1 MRRRGQGSHGLQE
14 QAPARSF
21 RRAIAAKIGFA
32 EEKTPLPLLASS
44 LPGGSARMKWARDPR
59 TAHLFYASALILL
72 VSVAATLSYMF
83 AGWSFDDAFYM
94 TVLTLFTVGYEE
106 VRPVDTATLRF
117 VTICLIVVGCTGM
130 IYLTG
135 ALVQFITFGQLQE
148 LLGATRMNRQIDD
161 LEDHVIVC
169 GFGRT
174 GKMLAKE
181 LSQGKAKLVVIEPN
195 QARCLEAKAM
205 GYLAMNA
212 DAIEESALKQAGIA
226 RARALASVVSSDP
239 INVFITLSARS
250 LNKSIQIIARGEEP
264 STEKKLL
271 QAGANA
277 VILPTHIGAEQIA
290 SLILFPAIAGVIQAS
305 ERRRQ
310 MEVDLRTLGLE
321 LEVVAMAEG
330 SLFAGRSVEEIE
342 RRADNAFFI
351 IAIERFGS
359 SNVERP
365 QPHMR
370 IYPGDGVTVIGR
382 PGRAEVLKNFT
393 ESLQTPSEA

>member
-1 MRRRGQGSHGLQE
+1 
-14 QAPARSF
+14 
-21 RRAIAAKIGFA
+21 
-32 EEKTPLPLLASS
+32 
-44 LPGGSARMKWARDPR
+44 MKWARDPR
-59 TAHLFYASALILL
+59 TAHLFYASVFIFS
-72 VSVAATLSYMF
+72 VSIVATIGYMLN
-83 AGWSFDDAFYM
+83 GWGFDDAFYM
-94 TVLTLFTVGYEE
+94 TVLTIFTVGYEE
-106 VRPVDTATLRF
+106 VRPVDTVALRL
-117 VTICLIVVGCTGM
+117 VTIFLIGVGCTGM

-148 LLGATRMNRQIDD
+148 LLGATRMTKQIED
-161 LEDHVIVC
+161 LEGHVIVC

-174 GKMLAKE
+174 GNMLAKE
-181 LSQGKAKLVVIEPN
+181 LAQGKAKFVVIEPN
-195 QARCLEAKAM
+195 QSRCLEAKAM
-205 GYLAMNA
+205 GYLTMNA
-212 DAIEESALKQAGIA
+212 DAIEEVVLKQAGIA
-226 RARALASVVSSDP
+226 KARALASVVSSDP

-290 SLILFPAIAGVIQAS
+290 SLILFPAIAGVIQSS

-321 LEVVAMAEG
+321 IEVLAMAEG

-342 RRADNAFFI
+342 RRSDNSYFI
-351 IAIERFGS
+351 IAVERAGS
-359 SNVERP
+359 GVVERP
-365 QPHMR
+365 APHMR

-382 PGRAEVLKNFT
+382 PGRAEA
-393 ESLQTPSEA
+393 LQKFAQTREGADADGQLEA

>member
-1 MRRRGQGSHGLQE
+1 
-14 QAPARSF
+14 
-21 RRAIAAKIGFA
+21 
-32 EEKTPLPLLASS
+32 
-44 LPGGSARMKWARDPR
+44 MKWARDPR
-59 TAHLFYASALILL
+59 TAHLFYASVFVLL
-72 VSVAATLSYMF
+72 ATAAATISYML

-94 TVLTLFTVGYEE
+94 TVLTLYTVGYEE

-117 VTICLIVVGCTGM
+117 VTTCLIVVGCTGM

-148 LLGATRMNRQIDD
+148 LLGTTRMNRQIED

-174 GKMLAKE
+174 GNMLAKE
-181 LSQGKAKLVVIEPN
+181 LAQGKAKLVVIEPN
-195 QARCLEAKAM
+195 QSRCLEAKAM

-212 DAIEESALKQAGIA
+212 DAIEENVLKQAGIA

-351 IAIERFGS
+351 IAVERSGS
-359 SNVERP
+359 NHVERP

-382 PGRAEVLKNFT
+382 PGRAEALKKFT
-393 ESLQTPSEA
+393 ERLPTLGEA